1 MTLFIAAFDGRSV
14 TDVLLAAVLGLVAFA
29 LLTASVIL
37 LRRPV
42 TFSRR
47 ATLTADQ
54 EIKITID
61 DSFTQ
66 SVCDYS
72 VGFLRFNREGK
83 IETATPAGT
92 GTFAKVG
99 KVYGI
104 LTAGHVLKPMGTK
117 EVIGLVRFP
126 SVQPPLQNFRL
137 DLDHTERKVTWNGK
151 DCDAPDIAFLKIP
164 EIDGRNLEA
173 AGAVFYNLGLA
184 REFSARKPEHR
195 MSKCYVVVGV
205 VGEWTED
212 VSGSLTKGKKI
223 NIGGLFGAAK
233 NLREF
238 KESNTDLVEVEIDH
252 AAGPKIPR
260 SYGGVSGGALW
271 ELHVELDKQLKPV
284 QVNKRLHGVAF
295 RESDD
300 RRRIT
305 SNAAPSIDTITKQIE
320 AKCPNGS

>member
-1 MTLFIAAFDGRSV
+1 MARNLFSERHV
-14 TDVLLAAVLGLVAFA
+14 TAN
-29 LLTASVIL
+29 
-37 LRRPV
+37 
-42 TFSRR
+42 
-47 ATLTADQ
+47 Q

-72 VGFLRFNREGK
+72 VGFLKFKREGK

-104 LTAGHVLKPMGTK
+104 ITAGHVLQPMGTN
-117 EVIGLVRFP
+117 EVVGLVRFP
-126 SVQPPLQNFRL
+126 NVRPPLQNFRL
-137 DLDHTERKVTWNGK
+137 DLGHTERVIIWNGK
-151 DCDAPDIAFLKIP
+151 NCDAPDIAFLKIP

-184 REFSARKPEHR
+184 REFSASQTEHC

-205 VGEWTED
+205 VGEWTEEA
-212 VSGSLTKGKKI
+212 SGSPTTRTKI
-223 NIGGLFGAAK
+223 DIGGMFGAAK
-233 NLREF
+233 DLREF
-238 KESNTDLVEVEIDH
+238 NESNTDLVEVTIDH
-252 AAGPKIPR
+252 AAGPKIPK

-295 RESDD
+295 RESGDH
-300 RRRIT
+300 RRIT
-305 SNAAPSIDTITKQIE
+305 SNAAPSIDAIVKQIG
-320 AKCPNGS
+320 AKWPNGS